1 MRTRQAQRDLV
12 PTDGT
17 RQTHSPSKYLLHFQ
31 ACSWPYQNLFIPYNS
46 PVLQRH
52 LTAGCAH
59 PEGAPFT
66 GLEAE
71 AGQGEGPGVGG
82 LSPGFQQ
89 PKPRK
94 AEHLSCFHPCP
105 VRTRAGELAG
115 QLTAMATTGLGSPG
129 SSLPQRCSWLRLWA
143 LLPTWG
149 CAQKS
154 PRSRC
159 PWGRAGV
166 APRAAEPV
174 GTPQPRLTPC
184 APAVPRAHPACPLS
198 PQPVPEQSS
207 SAGGAAAPHA
217 QSFVQSHFQ
226 AQYR

>member
-1 MRTRQAQRDLV
+1 M

-17 RQTHSPSKYLLHFQ
+17 RKTHGPSKYLLHFQ
-31 ACSWPYQNLFIPYNS
+31 ACSWPYRKLFIPYNS
-46 PVLQRH
+46 PVLQQH

-71 AGQGEGPGVGG
+71 AGQGEGPLVSS
-82 LSPGFQQ
+82 SPSPEKPSTCQVV
-89 PKPRK
+89 PKNP
-94 AEHLSCFHPCP
+94 
-105 VRTRAGELAG
+105 
-115 QLTAMATTGLGSPG
+115 
-129 SSLPQRCSWLRLWA
+129 
-143 LLPTWG
+143 
-149 CAQKS
+149 
-154 PRSRC
+154 
-159 PWGRAGV
+159 PWGQAGV

-174 GTPQPRLTPC
+174 GTPQPCLTPR

-207 SAGGAAAPHA
+207 SAGGAAAPRA